1 MREANTTTVNKFKAI
16 EIKLGISSLE
26 ISSVQFVQII
36 FDRIPFTPVHSK
48 RQIKLMSNFKILI
61 QNAFYI
67 ETSVCLSVFMFVHYY
82 VSHWARTYNLSLVLL
97 WWHILNELSKNTA

>member
-36 FDRIPFTPVHSK
+36 FYGIPFTPVHSK

-67 ETSVCLSVFMFVHYY
+67 ETSVCLSVFMFVCFY
-82 VSHWARTYNLSLVLL
+82 VCPLL
-97 WWHILNELSKNTA
+97 CLALGAHIPISSIVMVAYP